1 MIFKR
6 LHRAIP
12 LLVAVALVVSAC
24 TVIAEPGPRTS
35 TSTFKTAEAA
45 FHILIERSVDKP
57 GSPQLLNAALDAAIA
72 QLKKD
77 GVSDPVVTRPDFT
90 GSTESD
96 LAKFSA
102 TLDGLLQRY
111 PSETSTALERAA
123 TDGMARSMNDC
134 HTYYLDPDRAKGFN
148 QPPAEYS
155 GIGAQLAANDPNGL
169 PEITKVFGNSPAEKA
184 GVKAGDKIKTVNGA
198 DVKGLTAEEV
208 ANKIKGPDGTTVE
221 LVLVRAGVDVPFSI
235 VRAKI
240 TPKQVEDRIDDG
252 NIGYI
257 SVSALNG
264 DVANQVTA
272 AVKRQNAAGVVGR
285 VLDLRNDPGGDLSA
299 AVDIASIFMK
309 NATLVYQI
317 GRDGQR
323 QALPTSDRWFVADT
337 KPLVVLVNK
346 NSASGSEIIAA
357 GVRANGAGT
366 VMGTQTAGCVGIGQ
380 PRELP
385 DGGLLLVTLARMQD
399 AKTGEELNGKGRG
412 VVPDKIVEQNPNLP
426 GDAQLAAADAYLRSL
441 VRSGYLRTPGPEPH
455 AGAWTSLAA

>member
-1 MIFKR
+1 MTSTR
-6 LHRAIP
+6 RRRGLP
-12 LLVAVALVVSAC
+12 LLLLIALLASAC
-24 TVIAEPGPRTS
+24 TVVVADPPGARS

-45 FHILIERSVDKP
+45 FHILIERHVDKP

-77 GVSDPVVTRPDFT
+77 GVSDPTVTRPDLT

-96 LAKFSA
+96 FVKFSGA
-102 TLDGLLQRY
+102 MDGLLQRY
-111 PSETSTALERAA
+111 PSEKPETLERAA
-123 TDGMARSMNDC
+123 TDGMAKSMNEC

-155 GIGAQLAANDPNGL
+155 GIGAQLSANDPNDV
-169 PEITKVFGNSPAEKA
+169 PEITVVFPNSPAEKA
-184 GVKAGDKIKTVNGA
+184 GVKAGDKIKTVSGA
-198 DVKGLTAEEV
+198 DMKGLTAEEV

-221 LVLVRAGVDVPFSI
+221 LVLVRAGVDKAFSI
-235 VRAKI
+235 VRGKI
-240 TPKQVEDRIDDG
+240 TPPRVIDQVDEG

-264 DVANQVTA
+264 DVANQVAT

-285 VLDLRNDPGGDLSA
+285 ILDLRNDPGGDLSA
-299 AVDIASIFMK
+299 AVDIASIFLK
-309 NATLVYQI
+309 NSTLVYQV

-323 QALPTSDRWFVADT
+323 QSLRTSDRWFVADT

-357 GVRANGAGT
+357 GVRANGAGI
-366 VMGTQTAGCVGIGQ
+366 VMGAQTAGCVGIGQ
-380 PRELP
+380 PREMP

-399 AKTGEELNGKGRG
+399 AKTGEELNGNGRG
-412 VVPDKIVEQNPNLP
+412 VVPDKKVEQDPSTP
-426 GDAQLAAADAYLRSL
+426 GDAQRVAADTYLKTA
-441 VRSGYLRTPGPEPH
+441 GRTG
-455 AGAWTSLAA
+455 